1 MSSYKNVNTDYT
13 LTCNNGNGLFTID
26 ASCLIEGNLTVQG
39 NTVFVIPA
47 ITDSPFLTVAA
58 NNSGTVT
65 DGGLLMRTGPT
76 SYAGLRFDTIVNAWQ
91 TSNSVTSFG
100 DPVTPYSNIG
110 NTAAGANTQIQF
122 NYNNGFAASPNFT
135 FDEAINQLTLTGDIT
150 VDGYQVYGNT
160 NSTPA
165 NVANSVVVYS
175 NSVGSGGT
183 GLYVTSAAA
192 NDELVSN
199 YKAIIYGII
208 F

>member
-13 LTCNNGNGLFTID
+13 LTCNVGAGLFTID
-26 ASCLIEGNLTVQG
+26 ASCDILGNLTVQG

-47 ITDSPFLTVAA
+47 TTDSPFLTVAA
-58 NNSGTVT
+58 NNTGTVT
-65 DGGLLMRTGPT
+65 DGGLLMRTGQT
-76 SYAGLRFDTIVNAWQ
+76 TYAGLRFDTLVNAWQ

-100 DPVTPYSNIG
+100 DPVTPYANIG

-135 FDEAINQLTLTGDIT
+135 FDEAINQLALTGDIT

-175 NSVGSGGT
+175 NSVGGGGT